1 MYDSRRTSV
10 PLWVAEARRGCSNHP
25 PGLYA
30 FRSDFGERTGRDTRG
45 PQHYFTM
52 RVDQEFLDAV
62 EELRRL
68 QTPIPTKADA
78 IREAVMETL
87 KRAKAGKRAR

>member
-1 MYDSRRTSV
+1 MFDSRRTSV

-25 PGLYA
+25 PGLYRLPIR
-30 FRSDFGERTGRDTRG
+30 FWGKDG
-45 PQHYFTM
+45 PRYAWPAALLHHA
-52 RVDQEFLDAV
+52 VDQEFLDDV

>member
-1 MYDSRRTSV
+1 MPNVSPVKYTT
-10 PLWVAEARRGCSNHP
+10 A
-25 PGLYA
+25 
-30 FRSDFGERTGRDTRG
+30 
-45 PQHYFTM
+45 FTM

-78 IREAVMETL
+78 IRAAVMEAL
-87 KRAKAGKRAR
+87 KRAKAKKR

>member
-1 MYDSRRTSV
+1 MPNV
-10 PLWVAEARRGCSNHP
+10 NPVK
-25 PGLYA
+25 YA
-30 FRSDFGERTGRDTRG
+30 TD
-45 PQHYFTM
+45 FTM

-78 IREAVMETL
+78 IREAVMEAL
-87 KRAKAGKRAR
+87 KRAKARGKR